1 LNIPVIGPLLK
12 ACGAFFIRRS
22 WNNDPMYSE
31 IMKEYIELLLERG
44 HNIEAFIE
52 GTRSRMGKL
61 LQPKFG
67 ILKIILDSIVTNG
80 RIKVLRFS

>member
-1 LNIPVIGPLLK
+1 
-12 ACGAFFIRRS
+12 
-22 WNNDPMYSE
+22 MYSE